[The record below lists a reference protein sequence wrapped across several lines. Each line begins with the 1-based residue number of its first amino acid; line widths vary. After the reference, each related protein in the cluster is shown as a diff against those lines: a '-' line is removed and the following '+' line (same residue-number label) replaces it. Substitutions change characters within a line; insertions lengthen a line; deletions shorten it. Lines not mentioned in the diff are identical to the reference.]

1 MFFLKSKEP
10 VSPEEVE
17 REKQRKSEEFERKKR
32 DFLRRWN
39 SNCDKFE
46 NGTIT
51 VKEMERYLQVMEEI
65 LIYGKTKKEMRI
77 EGMSCVIPRSGL
89 SNIASH

>member
-10 VSPEEVE
+10 VSTEGVE
-17 REKQRKSEEFERKKR
+17 REKQRKSEEFERRKQ
-32 DFLRRWN
+32 DLLRRLA
-39 SNCDKFE
+39 SLQDEVE
-46 NGTIT
+46 NGTFT
-51 VKEMERYLQVMEEI
+51 EDQLERAMRDFDEVM
-65 LIYGKTKKEMRI
+65 IYGKTKKQMRM